1 MRPIG
6 LGGNGLFIVY
16 LPIMFLKIYK
26 KVILYI
32 IRNIMNK
39 VIDQIPAQDLPA
51 LARLGAQITA
61 RRKILKVRAQVCA
74 EVARISRVTLHRIE
88 KGEPTVSMGAYLQVC
103 EALGLHLA
111 LLPLGG
117 QEGDPRDHLRDSEVP
132 HIRIKDYPQLKA
144 LAWQLKDDEYLTDA
158 EVISIYERNKRFLD
172 LIHLQDHERALIQ
185 RLVDTRG
192 MERLLV

>member
-1 MRPIG
+1 MIKTQVKT
-6 LGGNGLFIVY
+6 NTQ
-16 LPIMFLKIYK
+16 
-26 KVILYI
+26 
-32 IRNIMNK
+32 N
-39 VIDQIPAQDLPA
+39 LPA

-61 RRKILKVRAQVCA
+61 RRKVLKVRAQICA
-74 EVARISRVTLHRIE
+74 EVAGISRVTLHRIE

-111 LLPLGG
+111 LLPLGA
-117 QEGDPRDHLRDSEVP
+117 QVEEPRPISEPHLRGSEMP

-158 EVISIYERNKRFLD
+158 EAMAIYERNKRFLD
-172 LIHLQDHERALIQ
+172 LSHLEQHERALMQ

-192 MERLLV
+192 MEQLFV

>member
-1 MRPIG
+1 M
-6 LGGNGLFIVY
+6 NEVN
-16 LPIMFLKIYK
+16 LKTE
-26 KVILYI
+26 
-32 IRNIMNK
+32 
-39 VIDQIPAQDLPA
+39 AQNSPL

-61 RRKILKVRAQVCA
+61 RRKVLRIRAQICA
-74 EVARISRVTLHRIE
+74 EVAGISRVTLHRIE

-117 QEGDPRDHLRDSEVP
+117 QAEANSEVHLRGSEMP

-158 EVISIYERNKRFLD
+158 EAMSIYERNRRFLD
-172 LIHLQDHERALIQ
+172 LNHLEMHERALMQ

-192 MERLLV
+192 MEQLFV